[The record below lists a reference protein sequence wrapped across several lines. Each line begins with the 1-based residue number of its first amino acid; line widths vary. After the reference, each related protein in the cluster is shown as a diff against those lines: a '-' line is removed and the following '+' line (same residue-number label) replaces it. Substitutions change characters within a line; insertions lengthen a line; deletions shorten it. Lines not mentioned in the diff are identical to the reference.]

1 MKRANAIA
9 LAFGLA
15 LAAVGVWWRTAPAAV
30 PPIAPPQAAAPRVF
44 FRGDGDAAEIAATRG
59 ALERVFAT
67 PTGARAFERIAS
79 GALAG
84 PLTIELN
91 RRGANF
97 TEYRVPGRELG
108 ETIFFDPSSHP
119 LVETAQGPAPAYA
132 ETVLAHELGHAVF
145 KLTSEQEVIDAVE
158 NPVREQLGLPL
169 RSRF

>member
-1 MKRANAIA
+1 MTPVKAIA
-9 LAFGLA
+9 FACGFLFASATPG
-15 LAAVGVWWRTAPAAV
+15 WRPAPAAV
-30 PPIAPPQAAAPRVF
+30 SARFPSLAASSHVVF
-44 FRGDGDAAEIAATRG
+44 HGGDAAGSGIARE

-67 PTGARAFERIAS
+67 ET
-79 GALAG
+79 GALALQRLVSGAITG

-97 TEYRVPGRELG
+97 TAYRVPGRELG

-119 LVETAQGPAPAYA
+119 LVETALGPEPAYA

-145 KLTSEQEVIDAVE
+145 KLTSEEEVIDAVE
-158 NPVREQLGLPL
+158 NPVRDELGLPR

>member
-1 MKRANAIA
+1 MNPIKAIA
-9 LAFGLA
+9 VAFGFVFA
-15 LAAVGVWWRTAPAAV
+15 SATPGVRRAPAAV
-30 PPIAPPQAAAPRVF
+30 PPPVPSHLTASHVV
-44 FRGDGDAAEIAATRG
+44 FRGGDAAGSGIARD

-67 PTGARAFERIAS
+67 PTGALALERLVS
-79 GALAG
+79 GAITG

-91 RRGANF
+91 HRGANY
-97 TEYRVPGRELG
+97 TAYRIPGRELG

-119 LVETAQGPAPAYA
+119 LVETAVGPAPAYA

-158 NPVREQLGLPL
+158 NPVREELGLPR

>member
-1 MKRANAIA
+1 MTAVKAIA
-9 LAFGLA
+9 LAFGFALA
-15 LAAVGVWWRTAPAAV
+15 LATPWWRNAPAAV
-30 PPIAPPQAAAPRVF
+30 PPPVPRHLLASHVV
-44 FRGDGDAAEIAATRG
+44 FRGGDAVGIGIARD

-67 PTGARAFERIAS
+67 PTGALALDRLAS
-79 GALAG
+79 GVG

-108 ETIFFDPSSHP
+108 ETIFFDPASYP
-119 LVETAQGPAPAYA
+119 LVETALGLEPAYA

-158 NPVREQLGLPL
+158 NPVRDQLGLPR

>member
-1 MKRANAIA
+1 MTPVKAIA
-9 LAFGLA
+9 LAFGFVLA
-15 LAAVGVWWRTAPAAV
+15 SAAPWWRKAPAAV
-30 PPIAPPQAAAPRVF
+30 TPPVPRHVFAPHVV
-44 FRGDGDAAEIAATRG
+44 FRGGDAAGIGIARD

-67 PTGARAFERIAS
+67 PTGALALERLAS
-79 GALAG
+79 GALTG

-97 TEYRVPGRELG
+97 TEYRVPGRQLG

-119 LVETAQGPAPAYA
+119 LVETALGREPAYA

-158 NPVREQLGLPL
+158 NPVRVQLGLPR

>member
-1 MKRANAIA
+1 MTPAKAIA
-9 LAFGLA
+9 LAFGFA
-15 LAAVGVWWRTAPAAV
+15 LFSATPWWRKAPAAV
-30 PPIAPPQAAAPRVF
+30 PPPVPHVLAPPVVF
-44 FRGDGDAAEIAATRG
+44 HGGDAIGIGIARD

-67 PTGARAFERIAS
+67 PTGALALERLAS
-79 GALAG
+79 GTLTG

-91 RRGANF
+91 QRGANF

-119 LVETAQGPAPAYA
+119 LVETALGRKPAYA

-158 NPVREQLGLPL
+158 NPVRDQLGLPR